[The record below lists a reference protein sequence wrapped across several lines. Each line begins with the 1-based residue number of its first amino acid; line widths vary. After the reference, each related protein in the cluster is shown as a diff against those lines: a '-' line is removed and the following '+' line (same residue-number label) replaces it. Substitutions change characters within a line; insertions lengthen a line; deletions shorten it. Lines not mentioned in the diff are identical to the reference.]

1 MKQKIIEHLENLIAE
16 HEMTCYCTD
25 WDRVL
30 NENNKEK
37 AIYSA
42 YDVGRYETLVNLLI
56 DLETIG
62 ELNQ

>member
-25 WDRVL
+25 WDIVL
-30 NENNKEK
+30 NENNAEK

-42 YDVGRYETLVNLLI
+42 YDVGHYETLVNLLI
-56 DLETIG
+56 DIQNME
-62 ELNQ
+62 E